1 MLDPL
6 GSYETIRENFILYIK
21 TAFATRFETLNE
33 EREQILR
40 QEGIFSKEPWIEPLP
55 RYLSSQ
61 KNIEKLTEDELPGL
75 TDEQI
80 KTFKALVECGLFPS
94 YNASGVPINLH
105 SHQAEMLQK
114 ALQGKNCVV
123 TAGTGSGKTESFLL
137 PLFAQLSKETT
148 SWSSPGEAH
157 QNLNDWWIN
166 ENWKASCHGAGNRM
180 VRSYRISQ
188 REHETR
194 PAAVRALILYPMNAL
209 VEDQLTRLRKALDS
223 EKAREWFSAECNENK
238 MYMGRYNGETPVPG
252 HELKST
258 ANPNTDKIKDLTQ
271 KLTMMQLD
279 ALAADQYANDPTNND
294 PDRFDVKAFFPQL
307 DGAEMRSRWDMQDS
321 PPDILI
327 TNFSMLSVMMMRE
340 ADEEIF
346 EKTRRWLACEDVPTQ
361 ELEKAK
367 NERVFHLIVDELHLY
382 RGTAGTEVA
391 YLIRLLLL
399 RLGLNPGSPQLRIL
413 ASSASLSTGEELNE
427 SKKFLE
433 DFFGT
438 NDFEIIEGKQQEL
451 PPNPESLQYLPH
463 EPFSLIAENSP
474 CIPSEIFNQASKLLD
489 GKALEQSSPENFL
502 NKLLDSPY
510 MLGRRMLKACEDE
523 ADGVTQTRAVSIYDF
538 ARKIFGDL
546 PEEQLII
553 AARGLLIT
561 RSLYDV
567 YGINNSLP
575 AFRLHLFFRNI
586 EGLWASLQLVNGSPD
601 GRTAG
606 KLYSNLQIIG
616 DDGKRVLELLY
627 CDNCGTTFFG
637 GNRLRSGDDLE
648 ILATSPDIEGI
659 PDRQAARF
667 IEKKAYD
674 EYVVFWAQ
682 GNQERN
688 PDAQGWRQP
697 LLSNIDLNSQGTW
710 SPACLSTRTG
720 KVERSHDRAYDQDWI
735 KGYFFEIPDVEA
747 DLTTEQGK
755 MFSALPCVCP
765 ACAEDYS
772 RRKSRKSP
780 VRGFRTGFS
789 KVSQI
794 FTKELFYQLP
804 DSSNTKRKL
813 IVFSDS
819 REDAAAI
826 SNGVER
832 NHFSDLVREVVVDE
846 LQLLAHGE
854 PALLDDLESGRTPY
868 SDLAQKYLSRNPGK
882 DKELL
887 ELIQQA
893 KNPPENIPDAYRA
906 VIEKAYEE
914 AKNSLNTIKQKA
926 QNRKIPVQRLLP
938 STNDL
943 SDCGVIIKRLLGL
956 GVNPAGNDVLMQE
969 FGWENQWHDWTTL
982 FDFENNKW
990 RQDLPQEA
998 EYARGRILNQ
1008 LKASLCGLFFSRMYF
1023 SFESSGL
1030 GWVSLQLQQESL
1042 ERHAN
1047 SLRVDPN
1054 IFEQICDSFL
1064 RILGDKYRH
1073 EGSDFPQEDYPVY
1086 GSLKAALKK
1095 YVRRVAQK
1103 IGVGDTTLGDAVFN
1117 ALIEMGHQNARIST
1131 RQVSIKVASK
1141 DDPVWSC
1148 PICLRPHL
1156 HPSAGICT
1164 YCQSVLNEIPN
1175 STCEQLWDSNYLAKP
1190 AVEGRI
1196 PTRLHCEE
1204 LTGQTDDQPLRQRHF
1219 RNVIV
1224 DIPGQHN
1231 KFVKRVEEIDVLSVT
1246 TTLEVGVDI
1255 GSLQAVMLANMP
1267 PMRFNYQQRVG
1278 RAGRRGQAFS
1288 IVLTL
1293 CRGRSHD
1300 EYYFSEPRKI
1310 TGDTPPVPFL
1320 TTGQERIIKR
1330 LLAKE
1335 CLRRAFRSAGVRWF
1349 DSPTPPDSHGEFG
1362 KRVDWEN
1369 NRSAVVRWLESEK
1382 EQQEIIF
1389 ESLTGNSNNDL
1400 QEWISNKLPN
1410 LIDNAVNNSEVT
1422 SEGLAETL
1430 AELAIL
1436 PMFGMPSRTRSLYHK
1451 LSSSGK
1457 ASMIDRDLELAISE
1471 FAPGAQKTK
1480 DKVIYTSIGLTAPLQ
1495 FRGNRWIPVEN
1506 NPTPY
1511 RRWFQICKSCGNMN
1525 SSDHAEVSNSCP
1537 ECGQPADDSQRFK
1550 QFQIVIPQAFRTDL
1564 SRGQDAKEDGDVFFG
1579 APSIM
1584 AETKNDLPSNI
1595 PGTNTSAIFKDDD
1608 RIWRINDNSGNL
1620 FQGSIMSTPPPPIGN
1635 SSVPR
1640 LQSQWIGSAFGAQD
1654 IDEFALAAGK
1664 TTEILRLRP
1673 SSIPPGLNLN
1683 PFTQLSPVQKLIS
1696 AGVKGSIYSAAFLL
1710 QRLLASELDI
1720 DPEEIEIASIQPV
1733 NLSDDSQERVAEIIL
1748 SDRLANGAGFVKW
1761 AYERFTYLL
1770 ESVFEAEPKSYMSKI
1785 LHIDHQS
1792 CDHACYDCLKVYRN
1806 MTYHGL
1812 LDWRLGI
1819 SYLRILS
1826 NDNYQAGLDGNFNF
1840 PELQNWF
1847 QAATIHRDN
1856 FIKVFDNLQPR
1867 EFNGLPGFEV
1877 GNLRVIIT
1885 NSLWD
1890 INNPQG
1896 ILAQAVANALSGG
1909 FQVNYLD
1916 TFNLSR
1922 RPGECYKRLA
1932 E

>member
-1 MLDPL
+1 
-6 GSYETIRENFILYIK
+6 
-21 TAFATRFETLNE
+21 
-33 EREQILR
+33 
-40 QEGIFSKEPWIEPLP
+40 
-55 RYLSSQ
+55 
-61 KNIEKLTEDELPGL
+61 
-75 TDEQI
+75 
-80 KTFKALVECGLFPS
+80 
-94 YNASGVPINLH
+94 
-105 SHQAEMLQK
+105 
-114 ALQGKNCVV
+114 
-123 TAGTGSGKTESFLL
+123 
-137 PLFAQLSKETT
+137 
-148 SWSSPGEAH
+148 
-157 QNLNDWWIN
+157 
-166 ENWKASCHGAGNRM
+166 
-180 VRSYRISQ
+180 
-188 REHETR
+188 
-194 PAAVRALILYPMNAL
+194 
-209 VEDQLTRLRKALDS
+209 
-223 EKAREWFSAECNENK
+223 
-238 MYMGRYNGETPVPG
+238 
-252 HELKST
+252 
-258 ANPNTDKIKDLTQ
+258 
-271 KLTMMQLD
+271 
-279 ALAADQYANDPTNND
+279 
-294 PDRFDVKAFFPQL
+294 
-307 DGAEMRSRWDMQDS
+307 
-321 PPDILI
+321 
-327 TNFSMLSVMMMRE
+327 
-340 ADEEIF
+340 
-346 EKTRRWLACEDVPTQ
+346 
-361 ELEKAK
+361 
-367 NERVFHLIVDELHLY
+367 
-382 RGTAGTEVA
+382 
-391 YLIRLLLL
+391 
-399 RLGLNPGSPQLRIL
+399 
-413 ASSASLSTGEELNE
+413 
-427 SKKFLE
+427 
-433 DFFGT
+433 
-438 NDFEIIEGKQQEL
+438 
-451 PPNPESLQYLPH
+451 
-463 EPFSLIAENSP
+463 
-474 CIPSEIFNQASKLLD
+474 
-489 GKALEQSSPENFL
+489 
-502 NKLLDSPY
+502 
-510 MLGRRMLKACEDE
+510 
-523 ADGVTQTRAVSIYDF
+523 
-538 ARKIFGDL
+538 
-546 PEEQLII
+546 
-553 AARGLLIT
+553 
-561 RSLYDV
+561 
-567 YGINNSLP
+567 
-575 AFRLHLFFRNI
+575 
-586 EGLWASLQLVNGSPD
+586 LWASLQRDNDSPD

-606 KLYSNLQIIG
+606 KLHTNLQITG
-616 DDGKRVLELLY
+616 NDGKRILELLY

-637 GNRLRSGDDLE
+637 GNRLKSGDNLE

-667 IEKKAYD
+667 IEKKSYD
-674 EYVVFWAQ
+674 EYVVFWVQ
-682 GNQERN
+682 GDQERN
-688 PDAQGWRQP
+688 PDAQGWSQP
-697 LLSNIDLNSQGTW
+697 LLIHSDQNSQGTW
-710 SPACLSTRTG
+710 SPACLSARTG
-720 KVERSHDRAYDQDWI
+720 KVDRSHDRANDQDWI
-735 KGYFFEIPDVEA
+735 KGYVFEIPDVET
-747 DLTTEQGK
+747 DPPIEQGNL
-755 MFSALPCVCP
+755 FSALPCVCP
-765 ACAEDYS
+765 ACAENYS

-854 PALLDDLESGRTPY
+854 PALLDDLESVRTPF
-868 SDLAQKYLSRNPGK
+868 SDLSQKYLSRNPGK
-882 DKELL
+882 DE
-887 ELIQQA
+887 EFSGLIQ
-893 KNPPENIPDAYRA
+893 KTKIPPENIPEPYRA
-906 VIEKAYEE
+906 GAEKEFEE
-914 AKNSLNTIKQKA
+914 AKSKLKNIKDKA
-926 QNRKIPVQRLLP
+926 QSRRIPVQNLLP

-943 SDCGVIIKRLLGL
+943 SDCGVVIKRLLEL

-969 FGWENQWHDWTTL
+969 FGWEKQWHHWTTL
-982 FDFENNKW
+982 FDFESNKW

-998 EYARGRILNQ
+998 EYARGRILSQ
-1008 LKASLCGLFFSRMYF
+1008 LKSSLCSLFFSRMYF

-1030 GWVSLQLQQESL
+1030 GWVSLSLPQESL

-1047 SLRVDPN
+1047 MLRVDQN

-1073 EGSDFPQEDYPVY
+1073 EGSDFPQDDYPAY

-1095 YVRRVAQK
+1095 YVRRVARN
-1103 IGVGDTTLGDAVFN
+1103 IGVSDTTLGDVLFE
-1117 ALIEMGHQNARIST
+1117 ALVEMGHQNAKINT
-1131 RQVSIKVASK
+1131 RKLSVKVTTK
-1141 DDPVWSC
+1141 DDLVWSC
-1148 PICLRPHL
+1148 PVCLRPHL

-1164 YCQSVLNEIPN
+1164 YCQKELNESPD

-1219 RNVIV
+1219 RNVIM

-1300 EYYFSEPRKI
+1300 EYYFSEPKKI

-1320 TTGQERIIKR
+1320 TTGQERILKR
-1330 LLAKE
+1330 LVAKE
-1335 CLRRAFRSAGVRWF
+1335 CLRRAFRFAGVRWF

-1362 KRVDWEN
+1362 RRADWGN
-1369 NRSAVVRWLESEK
+1369 NRNAVIYWLENEK
-1382 EQQEIIF
+1382 EQQETIVK
-1389 ESLTGNSNNDL
+1389 SLTGDSNDYL
-1400 QEWISNKLPN
+1400 QEWISRELPN
-1410 LIDNAVNNSEVT
+1410 LIDKVVENSEVT
-1422 SEGLAETL
+1422 SEGLAEAL

-1451 LSSSGK
+1451 LSSDGK
-1457 ASMIDRDLELAISE
+1457 ASVIDRDLELAISE

-1495 FRGNRWIPVEN
+1495 FRGSRWVPVEN
-1506 NPTPY
+1506 NPIPY

-1525 SSDHAEVSNSCP
+1525 SSDFREDSNSCP
-1537 ECGQPADDSQRFK
+1537 ECGQPADDSQRFR

-1584 AETKNDLPSNI
+1584 AETKSDLPDNI
-1595 PGTNTSAIFKDDD
+1595 QGTNTSAIFKDDD

-1620 FQGSIMSTPPPPIGN
+1620 FKGSMMNTPPPPTGN
-1635 SSVPR
+1635 SYVPR
-1640 LQSQWIGSAFGAQD
+1640 LQSQWIGSAFGAQEN
-1654 IDEFALAAGK
+1654 DEFALAAGK

-1673 SSIPPGLNLN
+1673 SVVPVGLNLN

-1710 QRLLASELDI
+1710 QRLVASELDI

-1733 NLSDDSQERVAEIIL
+1733 NLGDNLQERVAEIVL

-1761 AYERFTYLL
+1761 AYERFPNLL
-1770 ESVFEAEPKSYMSKI
+1770 ESVFESEPRSYMSKI
-1785 LHIDHQS
+1785 LHANHQA

-1819 SYLRILS
+1819 SYLRILFKS
-1826 NDNYQAGLDGNFNF
+1826 NYRAGLDGNFDF

-1847 QAATIHRDN
+1847 QAAVIHRDN
-1856 FIKVFDNLQPR
+1856 FINVFDNLQPR
-1867 EFNGLPGFEV
+1867 EFSGLPGFEV

-1885 NSLWD
+1885 HSLWD
-1890 INNPQG
+1890 IKNPQG
-1896 ILAQAVANALSGG
+1896 ILAQAVASALSGG